1 MIIYSKGDYNYH
13 DVYEYVLLSLITL
26 CLIHFFVHSRTTD
39 KLFHILFASL
49 IAFIFFGARMV
60 FFFFSLFT
68 LLIDVRP
75 TPHMQVITLWFRL
88 RINLPDTIDA
98 IL

>member
-49 IAFIFFGARMV
+49 IAFIFSVQEWCFS
-60 FFFFSLFT
+60 FFPFSLFLSMSDQHLICR
-68 LLIDVRP
+68 LLHFGFVS
-75 TPHMQVITLWFRL
+75 
-88 RINLPDTIDA
+88 A
-98 IL
+98 